1 MRYTK
6 SQNKVV
12 FFLLVVSMLL
22 VSSCAPMGS
31 SSDNL
36 PPMENLPALSN
47 FVGEYRDI
55 ELPTDMKYDHKK
67 SLAVRTDSFTGGVF
81 YFSGKIQRDSLKNF
95 ILSSMKKNNWK
106 RAGEVSY
113 DSVLM
118 AFTKPN
124 KSCTVVLE
132 EGLGGSYG
140 STYAAVYVAE
150 DLAASSGHN

>member
-6 SQNKVV
+6 SQNKVI
-12 FFLLVVSMLL
+12 FFPLVAFMLL
-22 VSSCAPMGS
+22 LSSCAGS
-31 SSDNL
+31 SSDTP

-55 ELPTDMKYDHKK
+55 ELPVDMKYDHKK
-67 SLAVRTDSFTGGVF
+67 SMVVRTDSFTGGVV
-81 YFSGKIQRDSLKNF
+81 YFSGKVQRESLKNF
-95 ILSSMKKNNWK
+95 ILSSMQKNNWK

-113 DSVLM
+113 DSVLI

-132 EGLGGSYG
+132 EGFGGSYG
-140 STYAAVYVAE
+140 STYATIYIAE
-150 DLAASSGHN
+150 DVAAGRR

>member
-22 VSSCAPMGS
+22 VSSCAPMGG
-31 SSDNL
+31 SSDTL

-81 YFSGKIQRDSLKNF
+81 YFSGKLQRDSLKNF

-132 EGLGGSYG
+132 EGFGGSYG
-140 STYAAVYVAE
+140 STHAAIYVAE
-150 DLAASSGHN
+150 DLAASSGRN

>member
-1 MRYTK
+1 MRHTK

-22 VSSCAPMGS
+22 MSSCAPMGS
-31 SSDNL
+31 SSDNQ

-81 YFSGKIQRDSLKNF
+81 YFSGKVQRDSLKNF
-95 ILSSMKKNNWK
+95 ILSSMQKNNWK

-124 KSCTVVLE
+124 KSCTIVLD
-132 EGLGGSYG
+132 EGFGGSFG
-140 STYAAVYVAE
+140 STYAAIYVAE
-150 DLAASSGHN
+150 DVAAGSGRN